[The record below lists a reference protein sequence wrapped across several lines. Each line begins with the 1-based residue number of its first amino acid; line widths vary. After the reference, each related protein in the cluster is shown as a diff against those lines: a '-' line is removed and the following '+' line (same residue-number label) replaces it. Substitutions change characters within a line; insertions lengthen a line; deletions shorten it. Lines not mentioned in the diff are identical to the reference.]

1 MQVSKVITVLG
12 VLLCVTGFAE
22 KKMIY
27 ESVTK
32 GEVIKAF
39 WDLVEKEDKIDIKVV
54 KQEKNISMKCL
65 SDFSLIS
72 YVEKVGNDKEFS
84 IEKSGPCLIV
94 RRSEKGKDKMLSHKI
109 NKMPWIQEFT
119 LGFQGF
125 IKDKKQTCEFCIV
138 YPKDLALH
146 EMIATKE
153 GEEELEIG
161 GKKYTTQKVK
171 ITLAGI
177 KKNFWK
183 AYAWFDKKTAV
194 LVQYKA
200 NEGPRTPYTE
210 TSLIEVMQ

>member
-1 MQVSKVITVLG
+1 MQISRAITALGFLFCVS
-12 VLLCVTGFAE
+12 GFAE
-22 KKMIY
+22 QKMIY

-32 GEVIKAF
+32 GEAIKAF
-39 WDLVEKEDKIDIKVV
+39 WNLEEKEDKIHIKIV
-54 KQEKNISMKCL
+54 KKEKNIAMKCL
-65 SDFSLIS
+65 PDFSLIS
-72 YVEKVGNDKEFS
+72 YVEKTGDDKELS

-94 RRSEKGKDKMLSHKI
+94 RKSEKGKEKMLSHKI
-109 NKMPWIQEFT
+109 NKMPWVQEFT
-119 LGFQGF
+119 LGFQSF
-125 IKDKKQTCEFCIV
+125 IQDKKQVYEFCIV

-153 GEEELEIG
+153 GEEELDIG

-177 KKNFWK
+177 KKSFWK
-183 AYAWFDKKTAV
+183 AYAWFDKKNAL

-210 TSLIEVMQ
+210 TSLVEVMQ